1 MPPSQPEPPVPAAS
15 EALREVLADRIL
27 TVPNALSF
35 ARLLGVP
42 VFLWLLLG
50 PEWDVAAIVVLALA
64 GISDYLDGK
73 LARWLNQASRLGALL
88 DPLADRLYIVSTL
101 VAFVLREVIP
111 LWVAALIIGRDL
123 VLALC
128 LPILRHY
135 SYPPLSVHYLGKAA
149 TFNLLYAFPL
159 LLLAEAATGTLGD
172 VARPL
177 AYAFTA
183 WGAALYVW
191 SAVLYLV
198 QVIAAVRT
206 ARAGAEHR

>member
-1 MPPSQPEPPVPAAS
+1 MQPNELRPGAGAQPADP
-15 EALREVLADRIL
+15 ADRVL
-27 TVPNALSF
+27 TVPNALSLL
-35 ARLLGVP
+35 RLAGVP
-42 VFLWLLLG
+42 LFLWLLLG
-50 PEWDVAAIVVLALA
+50 PQKDLLAVLLLA
-64 GISDYLDGK
+64 VSGATDWLDGK
-73 LARWLNQASRLGALL
+73 LARWLDQSSKLGAVL
-88 DPLADRLYIVSTL
+88 DPVVDRLYTLATLAAFGLRDIVPWWVVGVL
-101 VAFVLREVIP
+101 VGRDVVLATCLPVLRRYGYGP
-111 LWVAALIIGRDL
+111 LE
-123 VLALC
+123 
-128 LPILRHY
+128 
-135 SYPPLSVHYLGKAA
+135 VHYLGKAA
-149 TFNLLYAFPL
+149 TLNLLYAFPL